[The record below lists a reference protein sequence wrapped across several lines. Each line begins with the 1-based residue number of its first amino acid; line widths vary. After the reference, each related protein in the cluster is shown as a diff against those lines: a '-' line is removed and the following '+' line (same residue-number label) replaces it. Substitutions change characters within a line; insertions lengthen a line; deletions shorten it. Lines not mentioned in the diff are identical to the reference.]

1 VNDLKNKD
9 NTIQLPVKTIAISAM
24 LLISAFLLIPCTV
37 LAEGGFAGGSGTE
50 EDPWLI
56 ATPEQLATVAEEV
69 YCSSHFKLIDHI
81 DLSDY
86 LSDGGGGWNE
96 GAGWKPIGTY
106 DMFDPTKAFTGSF
119 DGDGYTI
126 SSLFINRSDTEGVG
140 LFGYTNDAT
149 IKDVILDNAYIT
161 GDACVGSLVGVNE
174 NCTISGCS
182 AENAEVTG
190 FTTVG
195 GLVGSNDSGNIA
207 NSLATAEVS
216 GVFSVGGLVGD
227 NYGGSI
233 ESSYA
238 TGTVSGIDY
247 DDPESQGH
255 FGGLAGRNYIYGT
268 IENSYSTGNVA
279 GIHLVGGLVGSN
291 TDAGVIENSYSTGD
305 AAGTAYVGGLVGCN
319 SLDDESYDN
328 PFITDCYAAGS
339 VEGEQYV
346 GGLVGQN
353 CEGDIVHSFSI
364 GEVSGTNKVGGLVG
378 NNDGGAV
385 TDSFYDSNTSGQ
397 SDEGKGERKSTAEM
411 NAYTTFFNSCWD
423 FIGETGNGEDDIWG
437 IDESA
442 DGPVNDGYP
451 FLTWQGYDHKV
462 WPAVSTIEAEDI
474 ADIFAVGQGEIIIIG
489 YPNPTQ
495 HGVVWSSHE
504 DPTLEDNKTEEG
516 AVLGAGSFTS
526 EITGLE
532 PETTYYVRAYATND
546 LGTVYGEQISF
557 TTEEGTFAGGN
568 GLPENPYQIQ
578 TADQL
583 AAVSEY
589 MDKHFVLT
597 ADIYLYAY
605 GEEYDDGAGWL
616 PIGNYDN
623 SFTGSFD
630 GNGHTITGLYI
641 NRPDTYYVGIF
652 GCTGADAEISN
663 LRLLDVNVVGDGYVG
678 ALVGENHGTIT
689 GSCAAGSVEGSDY
702 VGGLV
707 GRNGEVATCSIIDCY
722 SAVNVVGAESVGG
735 LAGGNEGTITGSYA
749 TGDVVGEG
757 YIGGL
762 TGGSGTDYRCTITDS
777 YATGNVTGTYNVG
790 GLTGQNF
797 NCDIENSYATGSVT
811 GSNNVGGLVGIN
823 EADGTVTSSYYD
835 TETTGQ
841 TDGGKGVP
849 KTTAEMKQQGSF
861 VGWDFSD
868 IWNLA
873 GGTYPYLEWQTDNF
887 DFAPPVF
894 TVGYPKTEDITYEG
908 MDILVQVDEVAAAY
922 YVVLA
927 NGVDAPDAAQ
937 VKAGMDSENTVL
949 AENLKG
955 SIAGIS
961 AGTDGRAVITGLAPG
976 TEYDIYVVAED
987 NAGNMQPDGSVA
999 LLEACTGLMPTGNMS
1014 FALTTPV
1021 PEADGNSIAVDQS
1034 SPKIVDV
1041 DTVNGIG
1048 SVEITGTKTAAQSV
1062 TVGGV
1067 DADKVTAAGE
1077 ATEPVYTIDTSAI
1090 AAEGGTYEFT
1100 LTVSEAG
1107 KADIVYNVTVTVAV
1121 PDNTPPVPGNGGTIT
1136 VSNITHNSLEL
1147 SWAAASD
1154 DVTAQQ
1160 NLQYKVVRSESNNID
1175 TAINAE
1181 SNGTIVKDWTAG
1193 LTGTEASG
1201 LSAETIYY
1209 FNVIVQD
1216 EAGNM
1221 AVYTMK
1227 SQAAGSV
1234 PEREDED
1241 DRDEDDRSER
1251 NVSGIS
1257 PVYNA
1262 VIKGSNTSG
1271 TTITVNVNTRRGSAA
1286 VNLGEQ
1292 FEDVSNGEEVPVITI
1307 PSIPGVNAYTVGIPA
1322 DSLSGSQSKDI
1333 LTFSTPEGSITLP
1346 GNMLAGIAQTG
1357 SKGAGITI
1365 GEGDKSLL
1373 PDDVKAALGDR
1384 PLVQLS
1390 LTLDGNQAE
1399 WNNPDAPVTVSIP
1412 YKPTA
1417 AELSDPEHIVIWYID
1432 GSGNVVEVPS
1442 GRYNPE
1448 TGMVTFSTTH
1458 FSHYAVAY
1466 VTKSFNDLGSAAW
1479 AKKPI
1484 EVLASKGILK
1494 GISETEYAPQEKIT
1508 RADFLYYLVRALGVD
1523 AKVDGNFGDISR
1535 EAYYYKEIAVAK
1547 KLGITGGTG
1556 NNKFSPDESITRQD
1570 MMVLTE
1576 RALRMLKKL
1585 EVQGSASDLDR
1596 FADKTL
1602 IAAYATDSIASVV
1615 REELIVGSGD
1625 RINPLGSTTRAE
1637 AAVFLYRIY
1646 NRF

>member
-1 VNDLKNKD
+1 MRYLTCLKDDSIWRAECKLIELLQFILGKEVNDLKNKD
-9 NTIQLPVKTIAISAM
+9 NNIQLPVKTIAITVM
-24 LLISAFLLIPCTV
+24 LLMAAFLLIPGTV
-37 LAEGGFAGGSGTE
+37 LAEGGFAGGSGTVE
-50 EDPWLI
+50 EPWLVE
-56 ATPEQLATVAEEV
+56 TPGQLATVAEEV
-69 YCSSHFKLIDHI
+69 YRDGHFKLIDDI

-106 DMFDPTKAFTGSF
+106 DDPFTGSF
-119 DGDGYTI
+119 DGDGHTI
-126 SSLFINRSDTEGVG
+126 SGLFIYRGDTEGVG
-140 LFGYTNDAT
+140 LFGYTDGAT
-149 IKDVILDNAYIT
+149 IKDVKLDNADIT
-161 GDACVGSLVGVNE
+161 GDAYVGCLVGDKE
-174 NCTISGCS
+174 NSTISGCS
-182 AENAEVTG
+182 AENVKVTG
-190 FTTVG
+190 FNSVG
-195 GLVGSNDSGNIA
+195 GLVGYNTSGNIT
-207 NSLATAEVS
+207 NSFATAEVS
-216 GVFSVGGLVGD
+216 GVFAVGGLVG
-227 NYGGSI
+227 NNFGGSI

-238 TGTVSGIDY
+238 TGTVSDIDS
-247 DDPESQGH
+247 DDPEDSGH
-255 FGGLAGRNYIYGT
+255 FGGLAGRNRANIA
-268 IENSYSTGNVA
+268 NSYATCVVNGTDC
-279 GIHLVGGLVGSN
+279 VGGLVGEN
-291 TDAGVIENSYSTGD
+291 TEEGVIANSYATGPVTGN
-305 AAGTAYVGGLVGCN
+305 ANVGGLVGRN
-319 SLDDESYDN
+319 SLDDDSFDN
-328 PFITDCYAAGS
+328 PLIIYCYAAGS
-339 VEGEQYV
+339 VTGNANV
-346 GGLVGQN
+346 GGLVG
-353 CEGDIVHSFSI
+353 
-364 GEVSGTNKVGGLVG
+364 G
-378 NNDGGAV
+378 NFDGV
-385 TDSFYDSNTSGQ
+385 IENSFYDRDTSGR
-397 SDEGKGERKSTAEM
+397 SDEDKGERKSTAEM
-411 NAYTTFFNSCWD
+411 NTIATFFYAGWD
-423 FIGETGNGEDDIWG
+423 FIGEMENGDEDIWG

-442 DGPVNDGYP
+442 DATDNDGYP
-451 FLTWQGYDHKV
+451 FLVWQDYDPII
-462 WPAVSTIEAEDI
+462 WPSVSTIGAENITDTT
-474 ADIFAVGQGEIIIIG
+474 ADGKGEIIIIG
-489 YPNPTQ
+489 YPNATQ
-495 HGVVWSSHE
+495 HGVVWSVE
-504 DPTLEDNKTEEG
+504 ENPTLEDNKTEEG
-516 AVLGAGSFTS
+516 VVLGDEPFTS

-532 PETTYYVRAYATND
+532 QDTTYYVRAYATNT
-546 LGTVYGEQISF
+546 LGTVYGVEISF
-557 TTEEGTFAGGN
+557 TTEESDFAGGD
-568 GLPENPYQIQ
+568 GSSDNPYQI
-578 TADQL
+578 TAAEHL
-583 AAVSEY
+583 TNVSEY
-589 MDKHFVLT
+589 MDSYFVLV
-597 ADIYLYAY
+597 DNIDLSAY
-605 GEEYDDGAGWL
+605 GDGYDGGAGWE
-616 PIGNYDN
+616 PIGTQVNP
-623 SFTGSFD
+623 FTGSFD

-663 LRLLDVNVVGDGYVG
+663 LRLLNVDVSGYGGVG

-735 LAGGNEGTITGSYA
+735 LAGGNEGTITGSYS
-749 TGDVVGEG
+749 TGDVVGEE

-762 TGGSGTDYRCTITDS
+762 TGGSGTIDYRCAISDS
-777 YATGNVTGTYNVG
+777 YATGNVTGIRYVG

-797 NCDIENSYATGSVT
+797 NCDIENSYATGTVT
-811 GSNNVGGLVGIN
+811 GNDNVGGLVGLN
-823 EADGTVTSSYYD
+823 EEASTVTSSYYD

-841 TDGGKGVP
+841 TDEGKGEP
-849 KTTAEMKQQGSF
+849 KSTAEMKQQGSF

-868 IWNLA
+868 TWSIT
-873 GGTYPYLEWQTDNF
+873 GGTYPYLEWQTDSF

-894 TVGYPKTEDITYEG
+894 TVGYPKTENITYEG
-908 MDILVQVDEVAAAY
+908 MDILVRVDEGADAY

-927 NGVDAPDAAQ
+927 DGADAPYAAQ
-937 VKAGMDSENTVL
+937 VKAGKDSENTVL

-955 SIAGIS
+955 SITGLS
-961 AGTDGRAVITGLAPG
+961 AGTDGRAAITGLAPG

-987 NAGNMQPDGSVA
+987 TAGNMQPTAAG
-999 LLEACTGLMPTGNMS
+999 LLEECTGLMPTGNMS
-1014 FALTTPV
+1014 FALTIPD
-1021 PEADGNSIAVDQS
+1021 PEAGGNSIAVDQS
-1034 SPKIVDV
+1034 SPKSVDV
-1041 DTVNGIG
+1041 NTVNGIG

-1062 TVGGV
+1062 AVGGT

-1077 ATEPVYTIDTSAI
+1077 ATEPTYTIDTSTI
-1090 AAEGGTYEFT
+1090 AAVGGTYEFT

-1121 PDNTPPVPGNGGTIT
+1121 PDNTPPVPGGGGTIT
-1136 VSNITHNSLEL
+1136 VSNVTHNSLEL

-1181 SNGTIVKDWTAG
+1181 ANGTIVKDWTPI
-1193 LTGTEASG
+1193 TGMEASG

-1209 FNVIVQD
+1209 FNVIVRD
-1216 EAGNM
+1216 EAGNK
-1221 AVYTMK
+1221 AVYTME
-1227 SQAAGSV
+1227 SQNTAAIG
-1234 PEREDED
+1234 EREDED
-1241 DRDEDDRSER
+1241 DRDEDDRRER
-1251 NVSGIS
+1251 NVSGTS

-1262 VIKGSNTSG
+1262 VIKGSNASG
-1271 TTITVNVNTRRGSAA
+1271 TTLSVNVNTRTGSAA

-1292 FEDVSNGEEVPVITI
+1292 FGDVSNGEEVPIITM
-1307 PSIPGVNAYTVGIPA
+1307 PSIPGVNTYTVGISV

-1346 GNMLAGIAQTG
+1346 GNMLAGIVQAG
-1357 SKGAGITI
+1357 NKAAGITI

-1390 LTLDGNQAE
+1390 LTLDGKQAE

-1412 YKPTA
+1412 YTPTA
-1417 AELSDPEHIVIWYID
+1417 QELANPEHITVWYID

-1479 AKKPI
+1479 AKKQI

-1523 AKVDGNFGDISR
+1523 AKVDGNFGDIGR
-1535 EAYYYKEIAVAK
+1535 GAYYYKEIAVAR
-1547 KLGITGGTG
+1547 KLGITYGTG
-1556 NNKFSPDESITRQD
+1556 NNRFNPDAGITRQD

-1576 RALRMLKKL
+1576 RALRMLKKY
-1585 EVQGSASDLDR
+1585 EVQGSASEMDKFSDKSLV
-1596 FADKTL
+1596 ADYAVEGVASIVKEGL
-1602 IAAYATDSIASVV
+1602 II
-1615 REELIVGSGD
+1615 GSGG
-1625 RINPLGSTTRAE
+1625 RLNPLGSTTRAE